1 MKIKFAKK
9 YILIVLMFLSFS
21 LSSQSNDWFTVAK
34 KDVSYKSDKDVIN
47 LRGNEKEIS
56 QFKIKC
62 TQGNL
67 KIKDIVVYYKD
78 KSKTNKKTKGTGL
91 LTKGMSSFV
100 FNIEKG
106 KIIDKIELSYE
117 AIGNMLVTKRAKIEL
132 LGRKK

>member
-1 MKIKFAKK
+1 MTIKFVNK
-9 YILIVLMFLSFS
+9 YISIILFFISFS
-21 LSSQSNDWFTVAK
+21 VSSQSNDWFTVAK
-34 KDVSYKSDKDVIN
+34 KDVSYKSEKDVIN
-47 LRGNEKEIS
+47 LRGDKKEIS

-67 KIKDIVVYYKD
+67 KIKDITVYYKD
-78 KSKTNKKTKGTGL
+78 KTKNNKKTKGTGL

-117 AIGNMLVTKRAKIEL
+117 AIGNMLVTKRGKIEL

>member
-1 MKIKFAKK
+1 M
-9 YILIVLMFLSFS
+9 
-21 LSSQSNDWFTVAK
+21 
-34 KDVSYKSDKDVIN
+34 SYKSDKDVIN

-67 KIKDIVVYYKD
+67 KIKDIVVHYKD

-132 LGRKK
+132 IGRKK

>member
-1 MKIKFAKK
+1 MNLKK
-9 YILIVLMFLSFS
+9 NLLPLLLLFS
-21 LSSQSNDWFTVAK
+21 ITINSQNNDWFTIAN

-47 LRGNEKEIS
+47 LRGDEKEIS

-67 KIKDIVVYYKD
+67 KIKGITVYYKD
-78 KSKTNKKTKGTGL
+78 KSSSNKKTRGTGL

-106 KIIDKIELSYE
+106 KTVDKIELSYE

-132 LGRKK
+132 LGRNK

>member
-1 MKIKFAKK
+1 MKFRK
-9 YILIVLMFLSFS
+9 LIIPLFLLVSIS
-21 LSSQSNDWFTVAK
+21 ISSQNGDWFTLAN

-47 LRGNEKEIS
+47 LRGDKKEIS

-67 KIKDIVVYYKD
+67 KIKDITVYYKD
-78 KSKTNKKTKGTGL
+78 KTKNNKKTKGTGL

-100 FNIEKG
+100 FNVEKD
-106 KIIDKIELSYE
+106 KTVVKIELSYE